1 MIPLHHILHTLL
13 GESTR
18 AGARCALVRTHGCNL
33 ACRWCDTPQQHV
45 NPRELDVDAIVHI
58 VLETGAPLALITG
71 GEPLLHDEVPLL
83 CRTLLEQGLGVMVE
97 TNGSKDVSSLPS
109 EVIKVMDL
117 KPPSSGFEGSSDL
130 GNVKRLDE
138 KDEIKIVI
146 AHRHDYLWAA
156 NMVKGRLDRFRGALN
171 LSPLHGGDI
180 AENVA
185 KWILEDRLPV
195 RLNLQLHKIWF
206 PAGEHEVF

>member
-45 NPRELDVDAIVHI
+45 VPRELDVDAITRI
-58 VLETGAPLALITG
+58 VRETAAPLALITG
-71 GEPLLHDEVPLL
+71 GEPLLHGEVPLL
-83 CRTLLEQGLGVMVE
+83 CRALLDQGLAVMVE
-97 TNGSKDVSSLPS
+97 TNGSKDVSTLPPG
-109 EVIKVMDL
+109 VLKIMDL
-117 KPPSSGFEGSSDL
+117 KPPSSGFEGSSDP
-130 GNVKRLDE
+130 GNVERLDG

-146 AHRHDYLWAA
+146 ADRGDYLWARD
-156 NMVKGRLDRFRGALN
+156 MVLGRLGRFRGAIS
-171 LSPLHGGDI
+171 LSPLHGGGL
-180 AENVA
+180 AGNVA
-185 KWILEDRLPV
+185 QWILEDRLSV
-195 RLNLQLHKIWF
+195 RINLQIHRILF